1 MIFLLIL
8 ALTNCHYCQLNGV
21 ILLSFLSCNYVCI
34 NSSQDC
40 SNRSRCR
47 VGTNM
52 LHLVFSKQG
61 LQHIKHLIKRR
72 DQIVHISTDFIKLYN
87 TNKLLKSIE
96 AESNTNPST
105 TYSQALDEGTIIEA
119 SELASIVTNASSIKS
134 TY

>member
-1 MIFLLIL
+1 
-8 ALTNCHYCQLNGV
+8 
-21 ILLSFLSCNYVCI
+21 
-34 NSSQDC
+34 
-40 SNRSRCR
+40 
-47 VGTNM
+47 M

-61 LQHIKHLIKRR
+61 LYDIKHLIKRR
-72 DQIVHISTDFIKLYN
+72 DQIVHITTDFIKLYN

>member
-1 MIFLLIL
+1 
-8 ALTNCHYCQLNGV
+8 
-21 ILLSFLSCNYVCI
+21 
-34 NSSQDC
+34 
-40 SNRSRCR
+40 
-47 VGTNM
+47 M

-61 LQHIKHLIKRR
+61 LHDIKHLIKRR

>member
-1 MIFLLIL
+1 
-8 ALTNCHYCQLNGV
+8 
-21 ILLSFLSCNYVCI
+21 
-34 NSSQDC
+34 
-40 SNRSRCR
+40 
-47 VGTNM
+47 M

-61 LQHIKHLIKRR
+61 LQDIKYLIKRR